1 MIRRITSNW
10 QRQPCWRV
18 VDTCFA
24 DGQFFFDTW
33 EHWRQ
38 DQHRPRVLHYV
49 ALCPS
54 APDTQRL
61 VTACQ
66 QRLGRSALAQ
76 ELTPHW
82 FGLLPG
88 FHRFLLS
95 DGRVLLTVCVGD
107 AMASLRQQDFAADT
121 LLASLDTPTQAA
133 GLDLR
138 DVWSAKALASCCR
151 HGTELLAYR
160 CNPVDWAQSIRSLR
174 QSGFTIDAPA
184 LADTQAQCAVG
195 QFAPDWTLKTSRR
208 QRAAALPVQRCA
220 VVGAGLAGTSVAAA
234 LARRGWQVQVIDQ
247 AATPAAGASGLPVG
261 LLLPHVSSD
270 DCLLSRL
277 SRAGVRLM
285 LQEAQRSLKNGTDW
299 AATGVLERQINGTP
313 RLPTPWPG
321 AGQAWS
327 LPSAQ
332 APDGR
337 FDQVGAALWHSKA
350 AWIKPAALVRAWLGE
365 QGITFIGNTRVT
377 RLQKSGGL
385 WQLLDASGAVCAQAE
400 QVVIANACG
409 ASALLQETAK
419 QHPTL
424 AQALTHLPPVQ
435 GMRGLLSWALHDHTP
450 VPQGAF
456 PALPVNGSGA
466 MVAHVPTDQG
476 PAWFMGSSYQPAAQD
491 ERSDHDN
498 HLRNLEHLRL
508 LLPNLALSLAP
519 TFRSNAAQSWKGT
532 RCVSLDRLPLVG
544 PLDNGAAPSLWL
556 CAAMGSRGL
565 SFSVLCAELLAARMG
580 AEPMPVP
587 ARMARAL
594 DALRG

>member
-1 MIRRITSNW
+1 MIRRSTSNW

-18 VDTCFA
+18 LDTCFS
-24 DGQFFFDTW
+24 DGQLFFDTW
-33 EHWRQ
+33 ERWQQ
-38 DQHRPRVLHYV
+38 DPHPPRVLHYV

-54 APDTQRL
+54 APDAQQLLT
-61 VTACQ
+61 TCQ
-66 QRLGRSALAQ
+66 QRVGQSTLVQ

-95 DGRVLLTVCVGD
+95 NGRVVLTLCVGD
-107 AMASLRQQDFAADT
+107 AMASLRQQDFSGDT
-121 LLASLDTPTQAA
+121 LIVSLDAPTQTGA
-133 GLDLR
+133 LDLR
-138 DVWSAKALASCCR
+138 DAWSAKALASCCR
-151 HGTELLAYR
+151 RGTELLAYGR
-160 CNPVDWAQSIRSLR
+160 NPVDWAQSIGSLQ

-184 LADTQAQCAVG
+184 LTDAQARYTVG

-208 QRAAALPVQRCA
+208 RRAEALPVQRCA
-220 VVGAGLAGTSVAAA
+220 VIGAGLAGASVAAA

-261 LLLPHVSSD
+261 LVLPHVSSD

-277 SRAGVRLM
+277 SRVGVRLM

-299 AATGVLERQINGTP
+299 GATGVLERQVGGTP
-313 RLPTPWPG
+313 RPPAPWPS

-337 FDQVGAALWHSKA
+337 FDQVGAALWHPKA

-365 QGITFIGNTRVT
+365 QGVTFIGSTRVT

-385 WQLLDASGAVCAQAE
+385 WQLLDAAGAVCAQAE

-409 ASALLQETAK
+409 ASVLLQNTANA
-419 QHPTL
+419 HPAL
-424 AQALTHLPPVQ
+424 ADALAHLPPVQ

-450 VPQGAF
+450 VPQDAF

-466 MVAHVPTDQG
+466 MVAHIPTDQG
-476 PAWFMGSSYQPAAQD
+476 LAWFMGSSYQPATQE

-498 HLRNLEHLRL
+498 HLRNLEHLQQ
-508 LLPNLALSLAP
+508 LLPSLAQALAP
-519 TFRSNAAQSWKGT
+519 AFQGNVIQVWKGN

-544 PLDNGAAPSLWL
+544 ALEAGDVSSLWL

-587 ARMARAL
+587 VRMARAL